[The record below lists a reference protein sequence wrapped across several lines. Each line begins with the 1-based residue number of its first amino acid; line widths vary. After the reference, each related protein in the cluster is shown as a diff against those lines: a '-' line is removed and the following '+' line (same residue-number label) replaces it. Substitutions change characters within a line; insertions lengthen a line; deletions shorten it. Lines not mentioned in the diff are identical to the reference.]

1 MRVDHLSF
9 LACPGQPDLVPVQC
23 LHGGAPG
30 TNPRALPQ
38 PSIDI
43 GSLHRIRRRPWPIHE
58 SHNKTG
64 QSTLLGIC
72 RLSKAF
78 GQALLCDQRF
88 QASVSLSLSKVGW
101 LCVREVLSPFQNGG
115 TGYHWVDLRSGQ
127 EILRNCGFKQSVF
140 QLSHPYLHHLRAVN

>member
-1 MRVDHLSF
+1 MSI
-9 LACPGQPDLVPVQC
+9 LACPGQPDIVPVQC

-64 QSTLLGIC
+64 QSTQLGIC

-78 GQALLCDQRF
+78 GQTLLCDQRF
-88 QASVSLSLSKVGW
+88 QASVSLSPSKVGW

-127 EILRNCGFKQSVF
+127 EILRNLTSNRVF
-140 QLSHPYLHHLRAVN
+140 FNFLIPIYTI

>member
-1 MRVDHLSF
+1 MVLGSFWSCRCNVYMRVH
-9 LACPGQPDLVPVQC
+9 PGPIRVP
-23 LHGGAPG
+23 P
-30 TNPRALPQ
+30 PQ

-64 QSTLLGIC
+64 QSTQLGIC

-78 GQALLCDQRF
+78 GHALLCDQRF
-88 QASVSLSLSKVGW
+88 QASVSLSPSKVGW

-115 TGYHWVDLRSGQ
+115 TGYHWVDLRFGQ
-127 EILRNCGFKQSVF
+127 EILRNCDFAQSVF
-140 QLSHPYLHHLRAVN
+140 QLSHPLSHHLRAVN